1 MTPTIPVRRAE
12 SIADDIENN
21 RLRILERAYDLFL
34 ETGETPGKD
43 LDHWLTAERELVWT
57 PAIELREENDEF
69 KLTIAAAGIDAK
81 DLKVQATAEDLLV
94 KGETRHDHEE
104 DKGTIHI
111 SEIRTGSLFRV
122 IHLPRPID
130 PSKVKATFSN
140 GVLLVTAPIAA
151 ESQAQKAKG
160 EAA

>member
-1 MTPTIPVRRAE
+1 MGPVHFFLLDKYRPSEAFDLAFCNGVFHLKIVRVFHRW
-12 SIADDIENN
+12 STLLLSEN
-21 RLRILERAYDLFL
+21 
-34 ETGETPGKD
+34 
-43 LDHWLTAERELVWT
+43 
-57 PAIELREENDEF
+57 IELREENGEF
-69 KLTIAAAGIDAK
+69 KLSIAAAGIDPK

-104 DKGTIHI
+104 DRGTIHI

-130 PSKVKATFSN
+130 PGKVKATFFN

-151 ESQAQKAKG
+151 ESRAQKAKG